1 MPSADPKA
9 ELRGTATQSGNPD
22 ETLHSKNEGRN
33 LIVLATQQIVV
44 RIGWILK
51 TESVIMPA
59 FVDMIAGPAW
69 IRGSLPVLNRLGQ
82 SIPQFLFADRLRSI
96 SLKRKPLGLFVI
108 LMGAPFLL
116 LSLLL
121 TVPGA
126 VGSNWLPIV
135 FFVLYLFFFSMT
147 GLNQLC
153 VGTITGKLISPAR
166 RGRIIALSGVVG
178 VLLSTTTA
186 WTLLPRWLP
195 MKNGGF
201 VWIFLFVG
209 SMFVLASLTSL
220 FVREEPDN
228 FAPKKRLAPFSDGWR
243 RVKADPHLARLLVV
257 SVLFASA
264 MLLVP
269 HYQALARG
277 DRKDFKD
284 LMFWVVSQNASAGV
298 MALISGTLADKF
310 GYRLTM
316 RIQLLVAGCC
326 PLVAIALATWADPK
340 WFVILFI
347 LLGVLPV
354 TFRSLDNYCLEL
366 TEPSRHAQYI
376 STLKMF
382 MPITLLISP
391 LVGLLIDH
399 IGFAPVFITIG
410 LVNLS
415 GMVMTFLIDEPR
427 HWPKHGSSTAASS
440 D

>member
-1 MPSADPKA
+1 
-9 ELRGTATQSGNPD
+9 
-22 ETLHSKNEGRN
+22 
-33 LIVLATQQIVV
+33 
-44 RIGWILK
+44 
-51 TESVIMPA
+51 
-59 FVDMIAGPAW
+59 
-69 IRGSLPVLNRLGQ
+69 
-82 SIPQFLFADRLRSI
+82 
-96 SLKRKPLGLFVI
+96 
-108 LMGAPFLL
+108 
-116 LSLLL
+116 
-121 TVPGA
+121 
-126 VGSNWLPIV
+126 
-135 FFVLYLFFFSMT
+135 
-147 GLNQLC
+147 
-153 VGTITGKLISPAR
+153 
-166 RGRIIALSGVVG
+166 
-178 VLLSTTTA
+178 
-186 WTLLPRWLP
+186 
-195 MKNGGF
+195 
-201 VWIFLFVG
+201 
-209 SMFVLASLTSL
+209 
-220 FVREEPDN
+220 
-228 FAPKKRLAPFSDGWR
+228 
-243 RVKADPHLARLLVV
+243 
-257 SVLFASA
+257 
-264 MLLVP
+264 
-269 HYQALARG
+269 
-277 DRKDFKD
+277 
-284 LMFWVVSQNASAGV
+284 MFWVVSQNASAGV